1 MIQAHALIA
10 LVAMAHDYPSTGVIM
25 TGQPSNLMR
34 RQIYFAPLAYLQL
47 DKMKTTV
54 MIANQKIW
62 HAGLR
67 PRFKPGQPE
76 FAPFRVQ

>member
-25 TGQPSNLMR
+25 ICKPSNLMR

-47 DKMKTTV
+47 DKMKPAL

-67 PRFKPGQPE
+67 PSLKTGQPE